1 MNDYEQLAQKPLGDN
16 ILAQITAT
24 ARDILEAR
32 EEVSRREE
40 ALKEAQNRLKGLQE
54 DILPELMAEAGQEEL
69 TTIDG
74 LKVSIKELVRGQPSK
89 DNEVEAFAW
98 LRESGNGGIIK
109 SEVIADLGKA
119 DQEAVQKA
127 LETIT
132 AAGLKAKAKQTVHWQ
147 TLGAL
152 VREKLAKGEVVPLDL
167 LGVHMWKQAEVK
179 PKG

>member
-1 MNDYEQLAQKPLGDN
+1 MSGYEQLAQAPLGDN
-16 ILAQITAT
+16 ILAQIAAT

-32 EEVSRREE
+32 DEVTAREE
-40 ALKEAQNRLKGLQE
+40 ALKEAQARLRSLQE
-54 DILPELMAEAGQEEL
+54 EVLPELMAEAGQEEL

-89 DNEVEAFAW
+89 DNEAEAFAW

-109 SEVIADLGKA
+109 SKLEADLGKVDGDRVKA
-119 DQEAVQKA
+119 AIEALA
-127 LETIT
+127 SLGFR
-132 AAGLKAKAKQTVHWQ
+132 AAPKQFVHWQ

-152 VREKLAKGEVVPLDL
+152 VREKLARGESIPLDV
-167 LGVHMWKQAEVK
+167 LGVHIWKQAEVK

>member
-16 ILAQITAT
+16 ILAQIAVT

-32 EEVSRREE
+32 DDVVQAEEI
-40 ALKEAQNRLKGLQE
+40 LKQKQARLRSLQE

-89 DNEVEAFAW
+89 ENEREAFEW

-109 SEVIADLGKA
+109 AKLEADLGKGDKEKIDA
-119 DQEAVQKA
+119 AIAA
-127 LETIT
+127 LAPLGIR
-132 AAGLKAKAKQTVHWQ
+132 AAPKQTVHWQ

-152 VREKLAKGEVVPLDL
+152 VREKLAAGENVPLDL